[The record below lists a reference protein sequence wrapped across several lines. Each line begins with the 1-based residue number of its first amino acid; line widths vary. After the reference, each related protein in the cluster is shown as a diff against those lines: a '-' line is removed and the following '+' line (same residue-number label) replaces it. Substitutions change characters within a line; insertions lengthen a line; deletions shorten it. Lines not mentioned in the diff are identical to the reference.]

1 MPYELSKCKLSM
13 LVVLLLSIST
23 SGAKSAVELT
33 RDPYQQSQPEVFGP
47 GVISTGD
54 MELNAAFTPDG
65 QTLYFSKRTPKYQLW
80 TILVSS
86 LRRGSW
92 STPKVA
98 EFSGQYGDND
108 PFISPDGSKLFF
120 SSNRIGPGKTK
131 YDFDIWMVE
140 KTRSGWSEPT
150 NPGPPVNTESQEFYP
165 TVSANG
171 TLYFSSNREGG
182 KGSGDIYRSRFID
195 GKYSA
200 PENLG
205 DSINSKYFDGDPYIA
220 PDESFLIFVSYNRP
234 EGLGDG
240 DIYISFNRNGSWT
253 AAKNLGSRIN
263 SSALDFCPTMSPDK
277 KYFFFTSERGF
288 ADQPLKGRLTYT
300 EFMKKIH
307 GPGNGLGDIYR
318 IDARAVLDSVE
329 TEK

>member
-120 SSNRIGPGKTK
+120 SSNRIGPGKAN
-131 YDFDIWMVE
+131 E
-140 KTRSGWSEPT
+140 A
-150 NPGPPVNTESQEFYP
+150 EFHKR
-165 TVSANG
+165 
-171 TLYFSSNREGG
+171 LEG
-182 KGSGDIYRSRFID
+182 
-195 GKYSA
+195 
-200 PENLG
+200 N
-205 DSINSKYFDGDPYIA
+205 
-220 PDESFLIFVSYNRP
+220 
-234 EGLGDG
+234 
-240 DIYISFNRNGSWT
+240 
-253 AAKNLGSRIN
+253 
-263 SSALDFCPTMSPDK
+263 
-277 KYFFFTSERGF
+277 
-288 ADQPLKGRLTYT
+288 
-300 EFMKKIH
+300 
-307 GPGNGLGDIYR
+307 
-318 IDARAVLDSVE
+318 
-329 TEK
+329 